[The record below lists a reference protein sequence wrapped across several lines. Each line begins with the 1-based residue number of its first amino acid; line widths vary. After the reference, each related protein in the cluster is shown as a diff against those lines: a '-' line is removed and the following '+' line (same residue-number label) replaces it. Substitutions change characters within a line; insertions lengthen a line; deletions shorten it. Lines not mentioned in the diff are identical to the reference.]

1 MLIMMDKVSRA
12 KRRENENVHVLFE
25 CHLTCRITVSYQEFL
40 VMFRKQTNSLV
51 SDLIKVKSVSHVDE
65 DTLVGIDTK
74 IPGGIYD
81 SQALK
86 LQ

>member
-1 MLIMMDKVSRA
+1 MMDNVSRA
-12 KRRENENVHVLFE
+12 KRRENENVHVLLE
-25 CHLTCRITVSYQEFL
+25 CYLNCRITVSYQEFL

>member
-1 MLIMMDKVSRA
+1 MQ
-12 KRRENENVHVLFE
+12 NVGKMKWFHVLVHS
-25 CHLTCRITVSYQEFL
+25 HLTRCVTVSYQEFL

-51 SDLIKVKSVSHVDE
+51 SDLIKVKSDVSHVDE

-81 SQALK
+81 SQASK